1 MYLCIKERSM
11 IKHFI
16 TFLFCLFS
24 ICGYVDSGWCNN
36 TNYYFKQI
44 AIENG
49 LSQSS
54 INCILCDHKGML
66 WIGTKSG
73 LNRFDQYELKNYF
86 NEKDNPHSLPG
97 NYIQFI
103 AEDQQKNI
111 WVSTNKGLTLYNP
124 DSNSF
129 NLILKEKALSYL
141 NLPGLLLIG
150 TENNIYTYDL
160 ESKKLQDTIGQQDD
174 KQMQGIIKILP
185 LNEHTVLVAT
195 KNNGLFAYNYKTGH
209 IEKVPFGNYTTLL
222 DIYRGSDG
230 YIYLSAYNR
239 GLFCYNPNGK
249 LIANYTTRNSQL
261 SNNIVLNILEKDGE
275 IWMGT
280 DGGGINILT
289 PQTQEITCIKH
300 IPGDAGSLPVNSI
313 TVLYKDNENNLW
325 AGSVRGGIFGIKET
339 YIKTYKDVAI
349 NNTNGLSEKA
359 IISLYEDEDSILW
372 IGTDGGGI
380 NQYNPFTGQFKH
392 YPSTYGDKIA
402 SITSLSYSELLV
414 SLYSK
419 EVFIFDKK
427 TGEYKPFTIV
437 DKETNIEE
445 CYSGYMPLTH
455 KVAKDKIYILSQS
468 ALIYNPETKQFSSLK
483 MNEGELDPGALNLV
497 YADDS
502 LTYLIKEHYVLEGLQ
517 QNDSLHILF
526 SVDPSETIHSLSYDK
541 KGTFWIGSDQGLSYY
556 NKEEKVLHRIET
568 KLFNNITQLFLD
580 NQGRLW
586 ICAQN
591 MLFSYVINENRFV
604 VWSESDGF
612 SPNEIL
618 FMYQQ
623 SSKTNNIY
631 LAGTNGLV
639 KIDKN
644 ISYNDK
650 VQPQIELTDIIFNG
664 SSYMSQLDGKEKKIN
679 IPWNY
684 TSLSITINLNEKDVF
699 RKALFRYSIAG
710 LNNQYIESYNHKLEL
725 PSLNPGSYSILVSCN
740 TKSGIWS
747 QPIKI
752 ATLLI
757 TPPWYKSNWFIS
769 SMIFL
774 FFILLSGSVYLIIKK
789 KENKL
794 KWEMKEHEQ
803 TVNEEK
809 IRFLVNISHELRTPL
824 TLIYAPL
831 KRLIDRSN
839 ETLRPELIREQ
850 LNSIYKQARQ
860 MKNIIN
866 MVLDLNR
873 IKTGEEPLQKLP
885 HQLNEWVRSVSDD
898 FRNECEEKNI
908 NLQYQLD
915 DTIEYIWFDE
925 WKCQIILS
933 NLLMNALK
941 FSDPQTEIRV
951 TTLLMDNV
959 VRISVKDQGIG
970 LQNIDTNKLFNRF
983 YQGEHNKSGS
993 GIGLSYAKILIEMH
1007 GGDIGAYNNTDKGA
1021 TFYFELPILT
1031 ETSLPEEIM
1040 NDNNSENIPIPLD
1053 ISSMDISCS
1062 NYSLLIVEDKQELR
1076 TFLKD
1081 SFKDV
1086 FKYIYTAEDGIYALD
1101 TIKNKQPDIIVSD
1114 VMMPR
1119 MDGYELCKSIKS
1131 NIEISH
1137 IPIILLTAKCD
1148 QDSTSAGYKLGADFY
1163 LSKPFEL
1170 DFLLTII
1177 VNLLKSREVIRQKY
1191 KETATTTILPQDS
1204 TISNADEFFMT
1215 KLNGLI
1221 YNNLSNPDL
1230 DVKFLMGNMAMSR
1243 ASLYNKVKALTD
1255 MGVNDYINKLRIEK
1269 ASSLLIHTDLSISE
1283 ISFEVGFTYQR
1294 YFSTIFKQIKGM
1306 TPSQFKEE
1314 SRNKNNGVQ
1323 QELW

>member
-1 MYLCIKERSM
+1 MS
-11 IKHFI
+11 KHFI
-16 TFLFCLFS
+16 TLIFCLFS
-24 ICGYVDSGWCNN
+24 ICGYINRGWCNN

-54 INCILCDHKGML
+54 INSILCDRKGML
-66 WIGTKSG
+66 WIGTKAG
-73 LNRFDQYELKNYF
+73 LNCFDQYELKNYF
-86 NEKDNPHSLPG
+86 NDKENPRSLPG
-97 NYIQFI
+97 NFINFI
-103 AEDQQKNI
+103 AEDQEGHI
-111 WVSTNKGLTLYNP
+111 WVSTNNGVALYNP
-124 DSNSF
+124 ENNSF
-129 NLILKEKALSYL
+129 DLLIKEKAFCYL
-141 NLPGLLLIG
+141 NVPDQLLIG
-150 TENNIYTYDL
+150 TTNAIYKYDQN
-160 ESKKLQDTIGQQDD
+160 SKQIGKVDFQPDHQSYYE
-174 KQMQGIIKILP
+174 IIKL
-185 LNEHTVLVAT
+185 LSLSDHTVLVAT
-195 KNNGLFAYNYKTGH
+195 KNYGLFTYDLQTDK
-209 IEKVPFGNYTTLL
+209 IEKLPYADYTAIL
-222 DIYRGSDG
+222 DVYMGSDG
-230 YIYLSAYNR
+230 YIYLSTYNQ
-239 GLFCYNPNGK
+239 GLFCFSLNRK
-249 LIANYTTRNSQL
+249 QIAHYTTQNSQL
-261 SNNIVLNILEKDGE
+261 SNNIILCILEKEGN
-275 IWMGT
+275 IWLGT
-280 DGGGINILT
+280 DGGGINILN
-289 PQTQEITCIKH
+289 PKTQKISCIKH

-313 TVLYKDNENNLW
+313 TTLYKDSENNLW

-339 YIKTYKDVAI
+339 YIKTYKDVAL

-359 IISLYEDEDSILW
+359 IISLHEDEDSILW

-392 YPSTYGDKIA
+392 YPSTYGDKVA
-402 SITSLSYSELLV
+402 SITSLSSTELLV

-419 EVFIFDKK
+419 EVFRFDKK
-427 TGEYKPFTIV
+427 TGEYRPFTIV
-437 DKETNIEE
+437 DRETNLEE
-445 CYSGYMPLTH
+445 CYSGYMALTH
-455 KVAKDKIYILSQS
+455 QISQNKIYILSQN
-468 ALIYNPETKQFSSLK
+468 ARIYNPETKQFFQLK
-483 MNEGELDPGALNLV
+483 MDEKRINEGALNLV

-502 LTYLIKEHYVLEGLQ
+502 LAYLIKEHYVLEALQ
-517 QNDSLHILF
+517 ENDSIRIIF
-526 SVDPSETIHSLSYDK
+526 SVDPSETIHSLSYDP

-556 NKEEKVLHRIET
+556 NKKEKVLHRVET

-618 FMYQQ
+618 FMYQKP
-623 SSKTNNIY
+623 SKTNNIY

-644 ISYNDK
+644 ISYSDK
-650 VQPQIELTDIIFNG
+650 LQPQIELTDIIFNG
-664 SSYMSQLDGKEKKIN
+664 RSYMNQFDGKEKKIY

-710 LNNQYIESYNHKLEL
+710 LNSQYIESYNHKLEL
-725 PSLNPGSYSILVSCN
+725 PGLNPGSYSILVSCN

-747 QPIKI
+747 QPVKI
-752 ATLLI
+752 ATLHI
-757 TPPWYKSNWFIS
+757 TPPWYKSNWFIF
-769 SMIFL
+769 SMILL
-774 FFILLSGSVYLIIKK
+774 FFSLLSVTVHLIIRK

-831 KRLIDRSN
+831 KRLIDKSN
-839 ETLRPELIREQ
+839 DKLKPELIREQ
-850 LNSIYKQARQ
+850 LNNIYKQTRQ

-885 HQLNEWVRSVSDD
+885 HLLNEWVRSVCED
-898 FRNECEEKNI
+898 FRNECEEKKI
-908 NLQYQLD
+908 DLQYQLD
-915 DTIEYIWFDE
+915 DAIEYIWFDE

-941 FSDPQTEIRV
+941 FSDNQTEIIISTR
-951 TTLLMDNV
+951 LINNV

-970 LQNIDTNKLFNRF
+970 LQNVDSNKLFSRF

-1007 GGDIGAYNNTDKGA
+1007 GGNISTYNNTDRGA
-1021 TFYFELPILT
+1021 TFYYELPVLT
-1031 ETSLPEEIM
+1031 DTSLPEEII
-1040 NDNNSENIPIPLD
+1040 NKNNSENIPIPLD
-1053 ISSMDISCS
+1053 ISSVDISCS
-1062 NYSLLIVEDKQELR
+1062 NYSILIVEDRQELR
-1076 TFLKD
+1076 SFLKD
-1081 SFKDV
+1081 SFKDL
-1086 FKYIYTAEDGIYALD
+1086 FKHIYTAEDGVVALEI
-1101 TIKNKQPDIIVSD
+1101 TKSKQPDIIVSD

-1119 MDGYELCKSIKS
+1119 MDGYELCKNIKS
-1131 NIEISH
+1131 NVEISH

-1148 QDSTSAGYKLGADFY
+1148 QDSTSTGYKLGADFY

-1177 VNLLKSREVIRQKY
+1177 ANLLKGREAIKQKY
-1191 KETATTTILPQDS
+1191 KEKTATILPQDS
-1204 TISNADEFFMT
+1204 TISNADETFMV
-1215 KLNGLI
+1215 KLNNLI
-1221 YNNLSNPDL
+1221 NNNLSNPDL
-1230 DVKFLMGNMAMSR
+1230 DVKFLIANMAMSR
-1243 ASLYNKVKALTD
+1243 ASLYNKVKVLTD
-1255 MGVNDYINKLRIEK
+1255 MGVNDYINQLRIEK
-1269 ASSLLIHTDLSISE
+1269 ASSLLIHSDLSISE

-1294 YFSTIFKQIKGM
+1294 YFSTIFKQIKGA
-1306 TPSQFKEE
+1306 TPSQFKDEN
-1314 SRNKNNGVQ
+1314 RKNNTVQ
-1323 QELW
+1323 QELR

>member
-1 MYLCIKERSM
+1 M
-11 IKHFI
+11 IKHII

-24 ICGYVDSGWCNN
+24 VCGYIGNSWGSN

-73 LNRFDQYELKNYF
+73 LNCFDQYELKNYF
-86 NEKDNPHSLPG
+86 NEKENPHSLPG

-111 WVSTNKGLTLYNP
+111 WISTNTGLALYNP
-124 DSNSF
+124 ENNSF
-129 NLILKEKALSYL
+129 DLILKEKVFSYL
-141 NLPGLLLIG
+141 NLPNRLLLG
-150 TENNIYTYDL
+150 AESSLYTYDP
-160 ESKKLQDTIGQQDD
+160 ENKQLQKAVFDSNNLPLHD
-174 KQMQGIIKILP
+174 IIKL
-185 LNEHTVLVAT
+185 LSFSDHLVLIAT
-195 KNNGLFAYNYKTGH
+195 KNNGLFTYNYKTGH
-209 IEKVPFGNYTTLL
+209 TDKLPFGNHTTLL
-222 DIYRGSDG
+222 DVYLGSDG
-230 YIYLSAYNR
+230 YIYLSSYNK
-239 GLFCYNPNGK
+239 GLFCYSPNGK
-249 LIANYTTRNSQL
+249 LIAYYTTKNSQL
-261 SNNIVLNILEKDGE
+261 SNDIVLDILEKDGDL
-275 IWMGT
+275 WMGT
-280 DGGGINILT
+280 DGGGINILNL
-289 PQTQEITCIKH
+289 QTQEISCIKH
-300 IPGDAGSLPVNSI
+300 IPGDISSLPVNSI
-313 TVLYKDNENNLW
+313 TVLYKDSENNLW

-339 YIKTYKDVAI
+339 YIKTYKDVAL

-359 IISLYEDEDSILW
+359 IISLHEDEDSILW

-380 NQYNPFTGQFKH
+380 NRYNPFTGKFRH
-392 YPSTYGDKIA
+392 YPSTYGDKVA
-402 SITSLSYSELLV
+402 SITSLSRSELLV

-419 EVFIFDKK
+419 EVFIFNKK
-427 TGEYKPFTIV
+427 TGEYKPFTIL
-437 DKETNIEE
+437 DHDTNIEE

-455 KVAKDKIYILSQS
+455 KVAEDKIYILSQS
-468 ALIYNPETKQFSSLK
+468 ALIYNPVTRQFSSLK
-483 MNEGELDPGALNLV
+483 MNEKEIDPGALNLV

-517 QNDSLHILF
+517 KNDSIHILF

-541 KGTFWIGSDQGLSYY
+541 EGTFWIGSDRGLSYY
-556 NKEEKVLHRIET
+556 NKNEKILHRIET
-568 KLFNNITQLFLD
+568 RLFNNITHLFLD

-618 FMYQQ
+618 FMYQKP
-623 SSKTNNIY
+623 SKTNNIY

-650 VQPQIELTDIIFNG
+650 LQPQIELADIIFNG
-664 SSYMSQLDGKEKKIN
+664 SSYMNKFDEKEKNIN

-684 TSLSITINLNEKDVF
+684 TSLSIAINLNEKDVF
-699 RKALFRYSIAG
+699 RKALFRYSISG

-752 ATLLI
+752 ATLHI

-769 SMIFL
+769 SMILLFL
-774 FFILLSGSVYLIIKK
+774 TLLSGIVYLIIRK

-839 ETLRPELIREQ
+839 DKLKPELIKDQ

-885 HQLNEWVRSVSDD
+885 HTLNEWVRSVSED
-898 FRNECEEKNI
+898 FRNEYEEKKI
-908 NLQYQLD
+908 NLQYELD
-915 DTIEYIWFDE
+915 DSIEYIWFDE

-941 FSDPQTEIRV
+941 FSDQQTEITISTQR
-951 TTLLMDNV
+951 MNNF

-970 LQNIDTNKLFNRF
+970 LQNVDSGRLFSRF

-1007 GGDIGAYNNTDKGA
+1007 GGNIGAYNNTDKGA
-1021 TFYFELPILT
+1021 TFYYELPILT
-1031 ETSLPEEIM
+1031 DTSLPEEMM

-1053 ISSMDISCS
+1053 ISAINVSCS

-1076 TFLKD
+1076 MFLKD

-1086 FKYIYTAEDGIYALD
+1086 FNHIYTAEDGMTALD
-1101 TIKNKQPDIIVSD
+1101 LIKTRQPDIIVSD

-1119 MDGYELCKSIKS
+1119 MDGYELCRHIKEDV
-1131 NIEISH
+1131 EISH

-1148 QDSTSAGYKLGADFY
+1148 QDSTSTGYKLGADFY

-1177 VNLLKSREVIRQKY
+1177 VNLLKSREAIKQKY
-1191 KETATTTILPQDS
+1191 KERATTILPQDS
-1204 TISNADEFFMT
+1204 TISNADETFLV
-1215 KLNGLI
+1215 KLNNLI
-1221 YNNLSNPDL
+1221 YTNLSNPDL

-1269 ASSLLIHTDLSISE
+1269 ASSMLIHTDLSISE

-1294 YFSTIFKQIKGM
+1294 YFSTIFKQIKGV

-1314 SRNKNNGVQ
+1314 NKNNNNIVQ
-1323 QELW
+1323 QELR